1 MRSGRPRK
9 LSERTAHVLVR
20 KSKPPFDCK
29 NPAARFS
36 KTQERRCTV
45 PPCSD
50 ARTNKTFMEESV
62 EENLTCVLII
72 KSNVRSMKRNIYRS
86 LTCFG
91 NKFCRPMKLKKE
103 FFGHSQQRYV
113 WRKTGAAFHEKKIL
127 PTVKHGGG
135 SIMLQGCV
143 AARGAGNTAQVQ
155 GGMDSTKC
163 QQILEAKIQ
172 PTKKKQKMLKLK
184 RGRLLQQ
191 DDDPKHT
198 SKSTWTTSR
207 DAN

>member
-1 MRSGRPRK
+1 
-9 LSERTAHVLVR
+9 
-20 KSKPPFDCK
+20 
-29 NPAARFS
+29 
-36 KTQERRCTV
+36 
-45 PPCSD
+45 
-50 ARTNKTFMEESV
+50 
-62 EENLTCVLII
+62 
-72 KSNVRSMKRNIYRS
+72 
-86 LTCFG
+86 
-91 NKFCRPMKLKKE
+91 
-103 FFGHSQQRYV
+103 
-113 WRKTGAAFHEKKIL
+113 
-127 PTVKHGGG
+127 
-135 SIMLQGCV
+135 MLQGCV

-155 GGMDSTKC
+155 GRMDSTKC